1 MATKRSAT
9 KKKSSKQVSGKERDI
24 DLRFILPPDLPLL
37 YVDNIQVTHTQ
48 SEFLISFMQSRP
60 PLMMSEKEW
69 DSVKSIESMCVA
81 RIMLNPMK
89 MQAFVSALNNNFRK
103 YVQNYIQQEP
113 PSEAENPKT
122 GNGANG
128 RKPV

>member
-1 MATKRSAT
+1 MATKRSTT
-9 KKKSSKQVSGKERDI
+9 KKKSSKQPSGKERDI
-24 DLRFILPPDLPLL
+24 DLHFILPPDLPLL

-60 PLMMSEKEW
+60 PLLMSEKEW
-69 DSVKSIESMCVA
+69 DSVKSIESKCVA
-81 RIMLNPMK
+81 RVILNPMK
-89 MQAFVSALNNNFRK
+89 MQAFVQALNTNFRK

-113 PSEAENPKT
+113 PSETENPKT